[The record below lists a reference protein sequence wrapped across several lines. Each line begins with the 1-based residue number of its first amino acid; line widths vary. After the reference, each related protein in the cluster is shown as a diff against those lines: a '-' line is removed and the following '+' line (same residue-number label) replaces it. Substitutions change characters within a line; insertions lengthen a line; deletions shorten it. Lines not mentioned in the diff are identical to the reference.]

1 MVFLIVVLDRIKR
14 RLFHLYIHFTWQCLV
29 LDAIKQRE
37 VLNYLALFS
46 PSVICS
52 GSNIPSCLA
61 CQQQVITNRVHH
73 EIPLDLSSHIS
84 ISGVRYQPACIWI
97 LVMLWYEN
105 HLRMFIQKV
114 RRQFTGHSFGYAHQ
128 KSA

>member
-1 MVFLIVVLDRIKR
+1 MIV
-14 RLFHLYIHFTWQCLV
+14 RLNPASVDSISDSRSRLVHVYIHFTWQCLV

-37 VLNYLALFS
+37 DLHYLPLFS

-52 GSNIPSCLA
+52 GSNIPSCPA

-84 ISGVRYQPACIWI
+84 ISGGTSR
-97 LVMLWYEN
+97 LVFEYL
-105 HLRMFIQKV
+105 
-114 RRQFTGHSFGYAHQ
+114 
-128 KSA
+128 